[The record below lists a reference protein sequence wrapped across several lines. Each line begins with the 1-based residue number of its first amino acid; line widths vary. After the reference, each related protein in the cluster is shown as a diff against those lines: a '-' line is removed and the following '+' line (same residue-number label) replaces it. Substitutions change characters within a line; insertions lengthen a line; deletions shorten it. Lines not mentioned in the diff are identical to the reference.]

1 MESGNVMRGFARV
14 TMGTS
19 AVLLAGL
26 LLSGCFSDTVT
37 PFPEGLEP
45 WEELTLLPPEGTPG
59 NEYPEQLAV
68 SSTKRPD
75 YHSVQGAAYLPFD
88 LESVYAAMREPEV
101 TVDHARVDRYT
112 IVSDVEPQY
121 DHSHVI
127 HNEVDDIITVD
138 FDVNW
143 RFGTEQLGDE
153 TQRAAGRWQK
163 TRGTQFITTLR
174 GSVIATP
181 IERNV
186 TMIQVLMQLDAAAEG
201 DGPAKAF
208 VHDYHNNIRATLRGE
223 PIRR

>member
-1 MESGNVMRGFARV
+1 MRGARRV
-14 TMGTS
+14 AMGMS

-45 WEELTLLPPEGTPG
+45 WEELTLLPPAGTAG
-59 NEYPEQLAV
+59 NEFPEELEV
-68 SSTKRPD
+68 TSTKRAD
-75 YHSVQGAAYLPFD
+75 YHSVQGAAYLPFA
-88 LESVYAAMREPEV
+88 LEDVYVAMREPDV

-112 IVSDVEPQY
+112 VETNVEPQY
-121 DHSHVI
+121 DFSHVI
-127 HNEVDDIITVD
+127 HNEVDDIISVD

-153 TQRAAGRWQK
+153 TQRVAGRWQK
-163 TRGTQFITTLR
+163 TRGTQFISTLR

-181 IERNV
+181 VADDV
-186 TMIQVLMQLDAAAEG
+186 TMIQILMQLDAAAEG

-208 VHDYHNNIRATLRGE
+208 VRDYHHNISATLRGE
-223 PIRR
+223 PIKR